1 MNRFSYILSTVLLFT
16 LSGDVSQA
24 QGEAAQWHTRYA
36 PAVAQAK
43 AEKKS
48 LILIFTG
55 SEWIEIC
62 KTFETDI
69 LQQAD
74 FLTQV
79 SPKYVVLKL
88 EYPKDN
94 RLPAELAKEYQ
105 LLKDAYRVRG
115 FPTVIMTDAEG
126 RPFGMN
132 GYQPVS
138 SDQYAKVLLAML
150 KGREIRDNAAA
161 KAETATGVEKAIALV
176 ESIPDLPGTLGARY
190 YRAAMEGVITND
202 PKNQTGKVPSYKKQ
216 LADVDY
222 SSQMQKLAVD
232 VQYGK
237 MIELTDA
244 YIRDQNLKGE
254 LLQKALLNKLDIQ
267 QKQQNTAGAVQTLL
281 EVVAVEPNSH
291 FGKSAQKML
300 DSLRAA
306 KIEEELKP

>member
-1 MNRFSYILSTVLLFT
+1 MNQFPYIFATLFLLSFS
-16 LSGDVSQA
+16 GVSHA
-24 QGEAAQWHTRYA
+24 QGEVAPWHTRYA

-43 AEKKS
+43 NEKKS
-48 LILIFTG
+48 LVIVFTG
-55 SEWIEIC
+55 SAWIDIC

-69 LQQAD
+69 LQQPD

-79 SPKYVVLKL
+79 NPKYVLLKL
-88 EYPKDN
+88 EYPQDN

-115 FPTVIMTDAEG
+115 YPTVIMTDAEG

-132 GYQPVS
+132 GYQPITP
-138 SDQYAKVLLAML
+138 DQYAKVLLAML

-161 KAETATGVEKAIALV
+161 KAETVTGLDKAKALI

-190 YRAAMEGVITND
+190 YRAAMEGVIAHD
-202 PKNQTGKVPSYKKQ
+202 PKNQTGKVLAYKKQ

-222 SSQMQKLAVD
+222 SSQMQKLAID

-244 YIRDQNLKGE
+244 YIREQNLKGE

-267 QKQQNTAGAVQTLL
+267 QKQQNTTGAVKTLL
-281 EVVAVEPNSH
+281 EVVAVDPNSH
-291 FGKSAQKML
+291 FGKNAQKML
-300 DSLRAA
+300 DNLRAA